1 MVDATTQTE
10 LEKPVVRWRILAYG
24 DFTGDPL
31 RGTTSLYNRTVSGSG
46 DAELDGTY
54 DAFNEEFIGLGAV
67 GHNESGTDTLNVS
80 LSGLVVNNAAFLNL
94 IGDKSKWQGN
104 IFRLWFFLVDED
116 EALVGAIIPY
126 YTGYMNE
133 IKISGSPEEQTVT
146 LSVENYINT
155 LSGSSSKTYLA
166 QKEYDSNDESAAAA
180 IAAANG
186 LQGAGLSSYGSGGVF
201 DPNTGFYLPGVFGGG
216 YIT

>member
-1 MVDATTQTE
+1 MVDATTQAE
-10 LEKPVVRWRILAYG
+10 LEQPVVRWRILVYA

-31 RGTTSLYNRTVSGSG
+31 RATTSLYNRIVSGSG
-46 DAELDGTY
+46 DSELDGTY
-54 DAFNEEFIGLGAV
+54 DAFNEEFIGLGSV
-67 GHNESGTDTLNVS
+67 NHNETGSDTLNVS
-80 LSGLVVNNAAFLNL
+80 MSGLVVNNNDFLNL

-104 IFRLWFFLVDED
+104 IFRLWFFLADED
-116 EALVGAIIPY
+116 EALVGGIIPY

-133 IKISGSPEEQTVT
+133 IKISGSPSEQTVT

-155 LSGSSSKTYLA
+155 LAGSRNSNYLS

-186 LQGAGLSSYGSGGVF
+186 LSGAGLMQSSPYEQYYNY
-201 DPNTGFYLPGVFGGG
+201 DLRW
-216 YIT
+216 